1 MFARHSIDSLDFAR
15 NGMELRG
22 EVAVAEMPRLQ
33 DMLAAPEG
41 RVSYV
46 LRGVRGKLGEPMLEL
61 TLEGSC
67 QLRCQRCLQALAYPI
82 SMTSRLLPVPEDQLD
97 ASLPDEDD
105 VERIP
110 AQAAMDELDLVEEEI
125 LLGVPLAPM
134 HELGACK
141 AAVATEPAP
150 PEARRPFEVLGG
162 LKSKYNK

>member
-15 NGMELRG
+15 NGIELRG
-22 EVAVAEMPRLQ
+22 EVSVAEMPRLQ

-41 RVSYV
+41 RVSYA
-46 LRGVRGKLGEPMLEL
+46 LRGVHGKNGKPMLEL

-82 SMTSRLLPVPEDQLD
+82 SMTSRLLPVPEDELD
-97 ASLPDEDD
+97 ASLPDEEDI
-105 VERIP
+105 ERIP
-110 AQAAMDELDLVEEEI
+110 AEAAIDVLDLVEEEI
-125 LLGVPLAPM
+125 LLGLPLAPR

-150 PEARRPFEVLGG
+150 AETRRPFEVLGD

>member
-22 EVAVAEMPRLQ
+22 EIAVAEMPRLQ

-82 SMTSRLLPVPEDQLD
+82 SMTSHLLPVREDELD

-110 AQAAMDELDLVEEEI
+110 AQAVDVLDLVEEEI
-125 LLGVPLAPM
+125 LLGVPLAPR

-150 PEARRPFEVLGG
+150 PEARRPFWVLGG